1 MTDKEIELVLEKLED
16 VKKDINTVDKNV
28 CLLSQSVDSI
38 VDRIEDNK
46 AEIKQL
52 KSMVYGNGTKGL
64 SARIS
69 LIEEWIATRSFYE
82 KAIILAVIGE
92 TVALIFALIKLA

>member
-1 MTDKEIELVLEKLED
+1 
-16 VKKDINTVDKNV
+16 
-28 CLLSQSVDSI
+28 
-38 VDRIEDNK
+38 
-46 AEIKQL
+46 
-52 KSMVYGNGTKGL
+52 MVYGNGTKGL